1 MAKTEEQEL
10 NQEISRL
17 STKVR
22 TYKKALTNPHLC
34 RVDSQIFVNNILWI
48 EAEIRELEAQ
58 LEIHQLIAKMYNA
71 AAPVFLAS

>member
-10 NQEISRL
+10 SQQISQL
-17 STKVR
+17 YAKLR

-34 RVDSQIFVNNILWI
+34 KVDSQTLVNSILWL